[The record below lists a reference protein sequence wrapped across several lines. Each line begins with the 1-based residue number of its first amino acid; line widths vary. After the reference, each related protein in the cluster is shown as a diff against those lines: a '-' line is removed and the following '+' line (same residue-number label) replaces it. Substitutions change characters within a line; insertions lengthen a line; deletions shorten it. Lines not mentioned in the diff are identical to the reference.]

1 MRVSKYS
8 QYKKIFNSRSNYLYF
23 LFFILVFSIIFIFIN
38 IKNPSIQDT
47 LTKLTAEPILKISS
61 FVSTPVNMASN
72 GIEKIIKVKKV
83 YDDLES
89 YNKEKLSETSNF
101 QKIISLKMKVM
112 EYEKLLNLSNE
123 IEYNYVTARITGNFT
138 DQFSENAF
146 INAGKSM
153 GLQIDLPII
162 GENGIVGRIS
172 EANNETSRI
181 LFITDVSSRVPV
193 LISDNGH
200 QGILIGNSK
209 GSPSVHFVNELSKI
223 NIGDLVMTSG
233 KGGVFPPFL
242 IVGNVIS
249 KNEDTVEVE
258 LSEDIDKLNY
268 VRALKVNKLF
278 D

>member
-8 QYKKIFNSRSNYLYF
+8 QYKKILNSRSSYLYF
-23 LFFILVFSIIFIFIN
+23 LFLILIFSLVFIFIN
-38 IKNPSIQDT
+38 IKNPSIQDS
-47 LTKLTAEPILKISS
+47 LTKFTVEPILKISS
-61 FVSTPVNMASN
+61 FISTPVSMASD
-72 GIEKIIKVKKV
+72 GVEKIIKVKKV

-112 EYEKLLNLSNE
+112 EYEKLLNISDE
-123 IEYNYVTARITGNFT
+123 TEYNYVTARITGNFT
-138 DQFSENAF
+138 DQFSDNAF

-153 GLQIDLPII
+153 GLQVDFPVI

-172 EANNETSRI
+172 EVNNTTSRI
-181 LFITDVSSRVPV
+181 LFVTDVSSRVPV
-193 LISDNGH
+193 LISDNGY

-223 NIGDLVMTSG
+223 KIGDLVMTSG
-233 KGGVFPPFL
+233 KGGVFPQFL
-242 IVGNVIS
+242 IVGSVIS
-249 KNEDTVEVE
+249 KNEDTVEIE

-268 VRALKVNKLF
+268 VRAIKVNKLF

>member
-8 QYKKIFNSRSNYLYF
+8 QYKKILSSRSNYLYF
-23 LFFILVFSIIFIFIN
+23 LFFILIFSIIFIFIN
-38 IKNPSIQDT
+38 IKNPSIQDS
-47 LTKLTAEPILKISS
+47 LTKFAAEPILKISS
-61 FVSTPVNMASN
+61 FVSTPFNLASD
-72 GIEKIIKVKKV
+72 GVEKIIKVKKV
-83 YDDLES
+83 YDDLER
-89 YNKEKLSETSNF
+89 YNEEKLIETSNF
-101 QKIISLKMKVM
+101 QKIISLKMKVI
-112 EYEKLLNLSNE
+112 EYEKLLNLSSE
-123 IEYNYVTARITGNFT
+123 VEYNFVTARITGNFS
-138 DQFSENAF
+138 DQFSDNAF

-181 LFITDVSSRVPV
+181 LFVTDVSSRVPV
-193 LISDNGH
+193 LISDKGY

-209 GSPSVHFVNELSKI
+209 GSPAVHFVNELSEI
-223 NIGDLVMTSG
+223 EIGDMVLTSG
-233 KGGVFPPFL
+233 KGNVFPPFL
-242 IVGNVIS
+242 IVGRVIS
-249 KNEDTVEVE
+249 KNGDSVKVE

>member
-8 QYKKIFNSRSNYLYF
+8 QYKKILNSRSSYLYF
-23 LFFILVFSIIFIFIN
+23 LFFILTFSVIFIFIN
-38 IKNPSIQDT
+38 AKNPSIQDT

-72 GIEKIIKVKKV
+72 GIEKILNVKKV

-89 YNKEKLSETSNF
+89 YNEEKLNETSNF

-123 IEYNYVTARITGNFT
+123 TEYDYVTARITGNFT
-138 DQFSENAF
+138 DQFSDNAF
-146 INAGKSM
+146 INAGKSV
-153 GLQIDLPII
+153 GLKIDLPII

-172 EANNETSRI
+172 KVNNETSRI
-181 LFITDVSSRVPV
+181 LFITNVSSRVPV
-193 LISDNGH
+193 LISDNGY

-209 GSPSVHFVNELSKI
+209 GNPSVHFVNELSKI
-223 NIGDLVMTSG
+223 KIGDLVMTSG
-233 KGGVFPPFL
+233 KGRVFPPFL
-242 IVGNVIS
+242 IVGRVTS
-249 KNEDTVEVE
+249 KNEDTIKVE
-258 LSEDIDKLNY
+258 LSEDIEKLNY

>member
-8 QYKKIFNSRSNYLYF
+8 QYKKIFNSRSSYLYF
-23 LFFILVFSIIFIFIN
+23 LLFILVFSIIFIFIN

-72 GIEKIIKVKKV
+72 GIEKIIRVKKV

-181 LFITDVSSRVPV
+181 LFITDVSSRVPAFTV
-193 LISDNGH
+193 SNKYTLM
-200 QGILIGNSK
+200 
-209 GSPSVHFVNELSKI
+209 P
-223 NIGDLVMTSG
+223 
-233 KGGVFPPFL
+233 
-242 IVGNVIS
+242 VIR
-249 KNEDTVEVE
+249 
-258 LSEDIDKLNY
+258 Y
-268 VRALKVNKLF
+268 
-278 D
+278 

>member
-1 MRVSKYS
+1 M
-8 QYKKIFNSRSNYLYF
+8 
-23 LFFILVFSIIFIFIN
+23 
-38 IKNPSIQDT
+38 
-47 LTKLTAEPILKISS
+47 SS
-61 FVSTPVNMASN
+61 DK
-72 GIEKIIKVKKV
+72 EVKKV
-83 YDDLES
+83 YNDLES
-89 YNKEKLSETSNF
+89 YNKKKLTETSNF
-101 QKIISLKMKVM
+101 QKIVSLKMKVM

-123 IEYNYVTARITGNFT
+123 TEYNYVTARITGNFI
-138 DQFSENAF
+138 DQFSDNAF
-146 INAGKSM
+146 INAGRSM

-223 NIGDLVMTSG
+223 KIGDLVMTSG
-233 KGGVFPPFL
+233 KGRVFPPFL
-242 IVGNVIS
+242 NIGRVIS
-249 KNEDTVEVE
+249 KSKDTVEVE

-268 VRALKVNKLF
+268 VRALKINKTF